1 MANLFKL
8 DPARLFTF
16 LGKLDQGGVTVE
28 MAESA
33 ETNPDIIKA
42 MVVAGQK
49 ILETVVLNPFIQTVE
64 EQITALR
71 LANEEEGWGI
81 SDEVIEHLAQ
91 SAPAWP
97 RGRDS
102 YRSLRIR
109 FGEGDE
115 GVIQTLEAHI
125 ARIGRVF
132 IKDGFW
138 RWPQLLSDTKH
149 LRLLAGNQTHKPVI
163 EWIIVQLDANRKR
176 KNIEAVRGPNSL
188 ADEGL
193 VLAWLCSKR
202 TEAINFAE
210 WSAWFLAY
218 EIHVPLGEKEW
229 LSQPVVYRCVDTNRV
244 SLLADRI
251 SNHDSGYSVP
261 VSV

>member
-1 MANLFKL
+1 MANLFNL
-8 DPARLFTF
+8 DPVKLFSF
-16 LGKLDQGGVTVE
+16 LGKLDQGGFTVE

-33 ETNPDIIKA
+33 EADPDIVKA
-42 MVVAGQK
+42 MVLAGQK
-49 ILETVVLNPFIQTVE
+49 VMANRVVNPFAQSVE
-64 EQITALR
+64 EQIDALR

-81 SDEVIEHLAQ
+81 PEEVIDDLAK
-91 SAPAWP
+91 SAPVWP
-97 RGRDS
+97 QGRDS

-115 GVIQTLEAHI
+115 GVLLTLEAHI

-138 RWPQLLSDTKH
+138 RWPQLLADVKH
-149 LRLLAGNQTHKPVI
+149 LRLLAGNHTHVPVI
-163 EWIIVQLDANRKR
+163 EWIIVHLDAHRKR
-176 KNIEAVRGPNSL
+176 QSIEAVRGPNSL

-210 WSAWFLAY
+210 WCAWFLAY
-218 EIHVPLGEKEW
+218 EIHVPLGEKLW
-229 LSQPVVYRCVDTNRV
+229 LSQPCVYRCISTNRV
-244 SLLADRI
+244 SLLGDRI
-251 SNHDSGYSVP
+251 SNVDPSYSAP
-261 VSV
+261 VFE